1 VEAGLPEM
9 RGRKEFYL
17 LVAGEL
23 HDAGLMTATLSSMVS
38 ASALMDRLT
47 TGFGRQLVRFISPP
61 AGS

>member
-1 VEAGLPEM
+1 
-9 RGRKEFYL
+9 
-17 LVAGEL
+17 
-23 HDAGLMTATLSSMVS
+23 MVS